1 MYATLKKAQPRALK
15 IIENSKLN
23 SRLSHA
29 YLFTGPKGTYKKEMA
44 YHFAMMLYCKDKTP
58 CYECSECKAIL
69 ENRHLNIHY
78 IEPFGQSIKKEQ
90 IIALQEEF
98 SKTSL
103 VPGPR
108 VYIIN
113 EADTM
118 STSAANSLLKFIEE
132 PNGET
137 YGILITEHKDNIL
150 STIIS
155 RSVVVA
161 FNELDKQMLNE
172 QLLSLNAEPFI
183 TNCLSYL
190 TSNISDAGEMIENEG
205 FVKVTELFKQFI
217 QDFANGTP
225 LTLFYKN
232 NLEVL
237 GVKDF
242 ANKTAHFEMDFEDI
256 SGEIALNV
264 SDINGQ
270 LLSDQTSDYALP
282 LYYFDV
288 NSGKK
293 VKGDKIVIKD
303 FIVEDFIRFDK
314 YREITVTAPD
324 GSVCK
329 TVDGI
334 TMSAIIDFD
343 REYEISVDQLG
354 AYKIIGNY
362 GDGYNDDGYFEITI
376 NAYDEVA
383 PVITISEENKSP
395 AVYL

>member
-15 IIENSKLN
+15 IIENSKSN

-44 YHFAMMLYCKDKTP
+44 YHFAMMLYCKEKTP
-58 CYECSECKAIL
+58 CYKCGECKAIL

-118 STSAANSLLKFIEE
+118 SSSAANSLLKFIEE

-161 FNELDKQMLNE
+161 FNELDKKLLNE
-172 QLLSLNAEPFI
+172 QLLSLNALPFI
-183 TNCLSYL
+183 VNCLSYL
-190 TSNISDAGEMIENEG
+190 TSNINDASEMVEDESFI
-205 FVKVTELFKQFI
+205 KVTEVFEKFVK
-217 QDFANGTP
+217 DFANEVP

-232 NLEVL
+232 NLDVLGSKDKLKTFLVLLEGFIRDIVEYQNLKEVL
-237 GVKDF
+237 VF
-242 ANKTAHFEMDFEDI
+242 N
-256 SGEIALNV
+256 SLVGEIEVLAQRIEQN
-264 SDINGQ
+264 DI
-270 LLSDQTSDYALP
+270 LKYLFETLE
-282 LYYFDV
+282 LI
-288 NSGKK
+288 KK
-293 VKGDKIVIKD
+293 I
-303 FIVEDFIRFDK
+303 
-314 YREITVTAPD
+314 
-324 GSVCK
+324 
-329 TVDGI
+329 
-334 TMSAIIDFD
+334 
-343 REYEISVDQLG
+343 
-354 AYKIIGNY
+354 
-362 GDGYNDDGYFEITI
+362 GYNVNMSLLI
-376 NAYDEVA
+376 NQFLIDLNGG
-383 PVITISEENKSP
+383 I
-395 AVYL
+395 